1 MSEKELVVRQVPGT
15 DMYGVLVPFTMIG
28 EIKVVEGGILFTFRE
43 KTFEE
48 LRETWESEVR

>member
-28 EIKVVEGGILFTFRE
+28 EIKVVAGGILFTFRE